1 MHLHSSFQNTE
12 KTSKI
17 IITNIK
23 MRSIIKN
30 MSVVKQIVMWSIE
43 SRRLTKGKSLTSLIV
58 CSVTSCVSGYPTD
71 IKR

>member
-1 MHLHSSFQNTE
+1 
-12 KTSKI
+12 
-17 IITNIK
+17 
-23 MRSIIKN
+23 

-43 SRRLTKGKSLTSLIV
+43 SRRLTKGKSLTYLIV